1 MSNKL
6 SHAVDHA
13 VRAIYCEADGLN
25 AMASRLKEDASLFN
39 RACRFILDT
48 KGRVIVCGMG
58 KSGIVGKKIA
68 ASLASTGTPAFF
80 MHPGEAF
87 HGDLGMVTGDDVFL
101 ALSNSGET
109 EELLKLLP
117 YLKDNGN
124 QIISFTKN
132 HTNTLAR
139 AASVN
144 IHTGVAQEA
153 CPHQLAPTSST
164 TACMAMGDALTVA
177 LLALRDFQPE
187 DFARFHPGGSLG
199 RKLLV
204 RVQDVMV
211 KEDLPFIP
219 KESTIVRALTAITDG
234 GVGAALV
241 GTPRNLEGVF
251 TDGDLRR
258 AFEKFPE
265 KASKMTVEEFMSKEP
280 KVVTEG
286 TRFAD
291 ALTMMEEEKVNFL
304 LVRNF
309 SQIVGIVKK

>member
-1 MSNKL
+1 MANKL
-6 SHAVDHA
+6 DQAVEHA

-25 AMASRLKEDASLFN
+25 AMAARLKEDRVLFS
-39 RACRFILDT
+39 RACRLILDT

-87 HGDLGMVTGDDVFL
+87 HGDLGMVTSDDVFL

-124 QIISFTKN
+124 PIISFTKN
-132 HTNTLAR
+132 HNNTLAK
-139 AASVN
+139 AATVN

-164 TACMAMGDALTVA
+164 TACMAMGDALTVT

-204 RVQDVMV
+204 RVSDVMV
-211 KEDLPFIP
+211 KDGLPFIP
-219 KESTIVRALTAITDG
+219 KESTVVRALTAITDG
-234 GVGAALV
+234 GVGAAFV
-241 GTPRNLEGVF
+241 GSPSNLEGVF

-265 KASKMTVEEFMSKEP
+265 KAAKMTVDEFMSTDP
-280 KVVTEG
+280 KVITDG

-291 ALTMMEEEKVNFL
+291 ALVMMEENKVNFL
-304 LVRNF
+304 VVRNF
-309 SQIVGIVKK
+309 SRIVGVVKK